1 MISLTNI
8 SSYAILTTRLPTTK
22 YTKKAIKLVDIV
34 ANEDNVTNIAH
45 IKYNIFNTFSI
56 VNFLNV
62 KKSYIQPKKPVYFPS
77 LSFFKNVKYNTMP
90 PTIANTKD
98 TIIYIALDA
107 TEFIVDALLAYDD
120 AYMWNSPFQFFSN
133 IEYYKIVQFSRNIH
147 DFFKEIFIFF

>member
-1 MISLTNI
+1 M
-8 SSYAILTTRLPTTK
+8 PTTK
-22 YTKKAIKLVDIV
+22 YNKKAIKLVDIV

-98 TIIYIALDA
+98 TIIQLKDSLIEKQNIKINYLSNSYEEMKRYASASELARNRLEDNLNKSKKKTKIITGVAGAFASAFL
-107 TEFIVDALLAYDD
+107 VLLLV
-120 AYMWNSPFQFFSN
+120 
-133 IEYYKIVQFSRNIH
+133 K
-147 DFFKEIFIFF
+147 